1 VLAPVGAFVVI
12 LRDFQVVAAPD
23 SGLITPDLAGD
34 SRAGESGR
42 AVAQLLVYSISR
54 IRSNLGSPQWFFS
67 SFRFVV

>member
-42 AVAQLLVYSISR
+42 AVAQLL
-54 IRSNLGSPQWFFS
+54 
-67 SFRFVV
+67 